1 MALAILA
8 ETTRI
13 QVAAGY
19 ESGHT
24 MVFVQS
30 DPGASFMRLYCA
42 NTHSQPGFSAL
53 RPSKYHICV
62 VLIFFLVLSLAL
74 SHSGDYYL
82 TSSADAIIAKHPFPS
97 CRGVWKT
104 ELKPLKA
111 CQTKH
116 AGQQGLQIRSDDRI
130 FSTAG
135 WDARIRVY
143 SAKTMKELAVLSWH
157 KTGCYATAFAQTDLV
172 VLTPA
177 PRIKQKEPELVSD
190 STLSAEREY
199 EGKLALTKQQSSI
212 VTVTSIQQLRE
223 EQAQNTHWIAAGS
236 KDGKVSLWDIY

>member
-24 MVFVQS
+24 MVFVQT
-30 DPGASFMRLYCA
+30 DPGASFTRLYCA
-42 NTHSQPGFSAL
+42 NPHSQPGPSAL
-53 RPSKYHICV
+53 RVYKCSCCY
-62 VLIFFLVLSLAL
+62 VLIHFLVLSLAL
-74 SHSGDYYL
+74 SHSKDYYL
-82 TSSADAIIAKHPFPS
+82 TSSADAIIAKHPFPVV
-97 CRGVWKT
+97 RGVWKT
-104 ELKPLKA
+104 ELKPLKTF
-111 CQTKH
+111 QTKH
-116 AGQQGLQIRSDDRI
+116 AGQQGLQIRSDNRI

-157 KTGCYATAFAQTDLV
+157 KTGCYATAFAQTDLIGSA
-172 VLTPA
+172 LA
-177 PRIKQKEPELVSD
+177 PKIEQAESELVSD
-190 STLSAEREY
+190 PTPSADRERGAE
-199 EGKLALTKQQSSI
+199 LALTKQQSS
-212 VTVTSIQQLRE
+212 VVTSVQQRRE
-223 EQAQNTHWIAAGS
+223 EKAQTTHWLAAGS